1 MFDSINHSKKMV
13 AKQIIKKDFGPK
25 THLKIPS
32 ETYSQ
37 FLKRTNYCFKNAYMQ
52 DSDCYLNDF

>member
-1 MFDSINHSKKMV
+1 MSDSTIHSKKIV
-13 AKQIIKKDFGPK
+13 AKQTIKEEFGLK
-25 THLKIPS
+25 AHLKIPR

-37 FLKRTNYCFKNAYMQ
+37 FLKRNNYCFKNAYMQ

>member
-1 MFDSINHSKKMV
+1 MNDSPFYSTQLVDEISI
-13 AKQIIKKDFGPK
+13 AKA
-25 THLKIPS
+25 HLKTPR

-37 FLKRTNYCFKNAYMQ
+37 FLKRYNYCFINAYMQ